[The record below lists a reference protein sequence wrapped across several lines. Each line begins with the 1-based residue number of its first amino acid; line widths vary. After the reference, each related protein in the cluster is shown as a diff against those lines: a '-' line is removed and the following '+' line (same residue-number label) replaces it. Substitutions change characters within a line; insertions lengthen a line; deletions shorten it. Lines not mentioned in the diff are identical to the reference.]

1 MNQGL
6 DFTRP
11 SLVWLLLGTSVITV
25 LILFLKQCVFHPL
38 AKYPGPF
45 LGRWTDLYA
54 GYHAWRGSL
63 HTDIYRCHQK
73 YGQYVRYSPNR
84 LLIDT
89 NVASQ
94 DIHSHKA
101 NTIKSRAYQ
110 ALVHSAPN
118 TLTIRHKDDHA
129 RRRRILS
136 QAFSDARILSYERIV
151 RRHIDALC
159 DNLGPGAEKLEA
171 ASRGDADR
179 NMSLLGD
186 WFTFDVMS
194 EVIFGMKYNALK
206 EPKYRY
212 VPQVIQDSNIRVSTL
227 VQAYGL
233 TLGRLDRH
241 LFPASIR
248 ARNSFL
254 GFLGR
259 LLKSRATASFTDNG
273 NVFSFLETAKD
284 PDGGET
290 LSKSEIRAECA
301 TLVVAGSDTSSSA
314 LAATLFYLSRNARA
328 YKRLSDEI
336 RNTFATIE
344 DISLGPQLNSC
355 VYLRACIDEAMR
367 LSPPVG
373 GSLWREVGPG
383 GMTVDGIYIPQGVDV
398 GVGIYSLHHNAKYH
412 KDPFNYVPERW
423 IVGEG
428 GSTKE
433 SVELGRSAFTP
444 FSSGPRG
451 CIGKSFAY
459 HEITLT
465 MALILH
471 RFDFHSSSNDGSR
484 VMTVNGHDQFLLKDH
499 ITGAKEGPY
508 ICFTSRQ

>member
-1 MNQGL
+1 MDEL
-6 DFTRP
+6 TLFTRP
-11 SLVWLLLGTSVITV
+11 SLVWLLFGTLLIAVA
-25 LILFLKQCVFHPL
+25 ILFLKQFVFHPL

-45 LGRWTDLYA
+45 LGRCTDLYA
-54 GYHAWRGSL
+54 GYHAWRGTI
-63 HTDIYRCHQK
+63 HIDMYRCHQK
-73 YGQYVRYSPNR
+73 YE
-84 LLIDT
+84 
-89 NVASQ
+89 
-94 DIHSHKA
+94 IHSHKA

-159 DNLGPGAEKLEA
+159 DTLGSNVEKPQT
-171 ASRGDADR
+171 ASKDQSDR
-179 NMSLLGD
+179 NMSLIGD

-233 TLGRLDRH
+233 TTGRLDKY

-259 LLKSRATASFTDNG
+259 LLKSRVTASSTDNG

-290 LSKSEIRAECA
+290 LSTSEIRAECA

-314 LAATLFYLSRNARA
+314 LAATFFYLSGNARV
-328 YKRLSDEI
+328 YKRVSAEI
-336 RNTFATIE
+336 RDAFRTAE
-344 DISLGPQLNSC
+344 DISLGPRLNSC
-355 VYLRACIDEAMR
+355 VYLRACIDEALR

-373 GSLWREVGPG
+373 GSLRDRAEGMTIDDVYLPG
-383 GMTVDGIYIPQGVDV
+383 GLDV

-412 KDPFNYVPERW
+412 KDPFNYIPERW
-423 IVGEG
+423 LVGEG
-428 GSTKE
+428 ASTKE
-433 SVELGRSAFTP
+433 LVELARSAFTP

-465 MALILH
+465 MALIFH
-471 RFDFHSSSNDGSR
+471 RFDFHRSSDYAGQ
-484 VMTVNGHDQFLLKDH
+484 VTKVNGYDQFLLKDH
-499 ITGAKEGPY
+499 ITGAKEGPH
-508 ICFTSRQ
+508 ICFTPRHLLGGA